1 MQVQLRL
8 FDRVNDLLKAKV
20 AMFVVADILTEVRNM
35 QHCSSMQSFVFVL
48 QIFASGA
55 KISLRVR
62 EQHVDSIFEAIVDS
76 RNPYTQAQFMISL
89 QALAKVSYIPILQL
103 KKNEHITA
111 ISVYDYFSCCHR
123 LKNLIFQ

>member
-1 MQVQLRL
+1 MWT
-8 FDRVNDLLKAKV
+8 AY
-20 AMFVVADILTEVRNM
+20 
-35 QHCSSMQSFVFVL
+35 
-48 QIFASGA
+48 
-55 KISLRVR
+55 
-62 EQHVDSIFEAIVDS
+62 FEAIVDS
-76 RNPYTQAQFMISL
+76 RTPYTQAQFMISL

>member
-103 KKNEHITA
+103 KKNEHITSRS
-111 ISVYDYFSCCHR
+111 IRTYTW
-123 LKNLIFQ
+123 L

>member
-1 MQVQLRL
+1 
-8 FDRVNDLLKAKV
+8 
-20 AMFVVADILTEVRNM
+20 M

-76 RNPYTQAQFMISL
+76 RNPYTQAEQFMMSL

-103 KKNEHITA
+103 KK
-111 ISVYDYFSCCHR
+111 
-123 LKNLIFQ
+123 Q